1 MMRNGLWIC
10 LLFYLFFTGCG
21 LWPRETTHED
31 PRTRG
36 ENQFDPL
43 AFPQDRVVVTEEEPG
58 KKTKESTEIK
68 KDNEIIYKEPEGKES
83 LLSQRVYRVQFFAT
97 KYPDEASQV
106 AKSVGDQLSQ
116 KAYIEYKAPYY
127 WVRLGDCETKEEAD
141 SLLEKIKKLGYM
153 ESWVVEIEIKP

>member
-43 AFPQDRVVVTEEEPG
+43 GFPQDRVVVTEEEPG
-58 KKTKESTEIK
+58 KKTKESREIK

-83 LLSQRVYRVQFFAT
+83 LMPQRVYRVQFFAT
-97 KYPDEASQV
+97 KYPDEAS
-106 AKSVGDQLSQ
+106 
-116 KAYIEYKAPYY
+116 EYKAPYY